1 MLTDKLYGTVDT
13 AFNAVI
19 DLLGTKAEWTNVKTD
34 TTKILRVGFSK
45 ISNTD
50 QPNVNSYALAGKT
63 ITAKAKDF
71 SSGITPEKFDSFIV
85 NGEKFIAET
94 VTPVRL
100 NDTIVGYKITT
111 RGK

>member
-1 MLTDKLYGTVDT
+1 MLTDRLYGTIDL

-19 DLLGTKAEWTNVKTD
+19 DLLGTQAIWVNVKTD
-34 TTKILRVGFSK
+34 TTKTLRVGFSK
-45 ISNTD
+45 MSNTD
-50 QPNVNSYALAGKT
+50 QPNINSYALAGKT

-71 SSGITPEKFDSFIV
+71 SAVTPEKFDSFTV

-94 VTPVRL
+94 VTPVRM

>member
-1 MLTDKLYGTVDT
+1 MLTERLYGTIDQ
-13 AFNAVI
+13 AFNAAI
-19 DLLGTKAEWTNVKTD
+19 DLLGTKAEWTNVKTGA
-34 TTKILRVGFSK
+34 TKVLRVGFAK
-45 ISNTD
+45 MSNTD

-71 SSGITPEKFDSFIV
+71 TDVTPEKFDSFLV

>member
-1 MLTDKLYGTVDT
+1 MG
-13 AFNAVI
+13 
-19 DLLGTKAEWTNVKTD
+19 
-34 TTKILRVGFSK
+34 
-45 ISNTD
+45 NTD

-71 SSGITPEKFDSFIV
+71 STVTPEKFDSFTI

-94 VTPVRL
+94 VTPIRM
-100 NDTIVGYKITT
+100 NDTIVGFKITT

>member
-1 MLTDKLYGTVDT
+1 MLTERLYGTIDQ
-13 AFNAVI
+13 AFNAAI

-34 TTKILRVGFSK
+34 TTKVLRVGFAR
-45 ISNTD
+45 IGNDD
-50 QPNVNSYALAGKT
+50 QTNVNSYALAGKT

-71 SSGITPEKFDSFIV
+71 STVTPEKFDSFLI
-85 NGEKFIAET
+85 NGERFIAET

-100 NDTIVGYKITT
+100 NDTIIGYKITT

>member
-1 MLTDKLYGTVDT
+1 MLTDKIYGTIDQ

-19 DLLGTKAEWTNVKTD
+19 DLLGTKAEWTSAKTK
-34 TTKILRVGFSK
+34 TSKVLRVGFSK
-45 ISNTD
+45 MSNTD

-71 SSGITPEKFDSFIV
+71 TDVTPEKFDSFLV
-85 NGEKFIAET
+85 NNEKFIAET